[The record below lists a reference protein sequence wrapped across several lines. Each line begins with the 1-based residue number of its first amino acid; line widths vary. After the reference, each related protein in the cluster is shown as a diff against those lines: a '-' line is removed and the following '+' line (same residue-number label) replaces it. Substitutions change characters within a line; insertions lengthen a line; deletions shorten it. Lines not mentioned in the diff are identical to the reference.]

1 MNKLWIPLPLLLC
14 CVLRGAAQNIYT
26 VLHLNE
32 SMDYKAR
39 RPRRIIE
46 RDKFFYSPD
55 SPDFEK
61 IVKTYDDAGMLIRV
75 ESYNRFGDLTAR
87 RRLGND
93 TTRRLIL
100 ADTTER
106 WTALGYQEETAAYNY
121 DDAGYLTRIT
131 DKDGYDKITDTYAL
145 TNNDRGNPI
154 SMTGYGPGGQ
164 VLGRETGEYRYDV
177 NRVYVRVFSTDGR
190 LLSTDT
196 LKISLR
202 DASLHPA
209 PGEQFNDQGD
219 ITHSVNIRLD
229 GTVESFQ
236 EEYVYDP
243 YGNCTLEKIYRAS
256 QADEGRLRLRLE
268 QEFRRT
274 YVY

>member
-1 MNKLWIPLPLLLC
+1 MTIPLLLC
-14 CVLRGAAQNIYT
+14 CVLRGPAQNIYT

-32 SMDYKAR
+32 SMDYKSR

-46 RDKFFYSPD
+46 RDKVFHSPD

-61 IVKTYDDAGMLIRV
+61 IVKTYDAAGMLTRV
-75 ESYNRFGDLTAR
+75 EYYNRSGDLTGR

-106 WTALGYQEETAAYNY
+106 WTALGYQEETAAYAY
-121 DDAGYLTRIT
+121 DSAGYLTGIS
-131 DKDGYDKITDTYAL
+131 DKDGYDKIIDTYAL
-145 TNNDRGNPI
+145 INNDRGNPV
-154 SMTGYGPGGQ
+154 SVTGYGPGGQ
-164 VLGRETGEYRYDV
+164 VLGRQTGDYRYDA
-177 NRVYVRVFSTDGR
+177 NRVYVRVFSADGR

-209 PGEQFNDQGD
+209 VGEQFNEQGD
-219 ITHSVNIRLD
+219 ITHSISIRLD
-229 GTVESFQ
+229 GAVDSFQ
-236 EEYVYDP
+236 EEYTYDP
-243 YGNCTLEKIYRAS
+243 YGNCTLEKVYRVS
-256 QADEGRLRLRLE
+256 QADDGRLRLRLE
-268 QEFRRT
+268 REFRRT

>member
-1 MNKLWIPLPLLLC
+1 MNRLWITIATCFVVRL
-14 CVLRGAAQNIYT
+14 GMAQNLYT

-32 SMDYKAR
+32 SVDYKTR
-39 RPRRIIE
+39 RPRRIVE
-46 RDKFFYSPD
+46 SDKIFHSPD

-61 IVKTYDDAGMLIRV
+61 IIKAYDAAGMLTRV
-75 ESYNRFGDLTAR
+75 EYYNRFGDITAR

-93 TTRRLIL
+93 TVRRLIL

-106 WTALGYQEETAAYNY
+106 WTSLGHPEETASYTY
-121 DDAGYLTRIT
+121 DSAGYLTGIV
-131 DKDGYDKITDTYAL
+131 DKDGDDNVIDAYTL

-154 SMTGYGPGGQ
+154 SMTGYGPAGEL
-164 VLGRETGEYRYDV
+164 LGRQTGDYRYEI
-177 NRVYVRVFSTDGR
+177 NRVYVRVFSADGR

-202 DASLHPA
+202 DASLHPGR
-209 PGEQFNDQGD
+209 GEQFNDQGD
-219 ITHSVNIRLD
+219 ITHSISIRQNGAVD
-229 GTVESFQ
+229 SYQ

-243 YGNCTLEKIYRAS
+243 YGNCTVERIYRVS
-256 QADEGRLRLRLE
+256 QADDGRLRLRLE
-268 QEFRRT
+268 QEFRRV